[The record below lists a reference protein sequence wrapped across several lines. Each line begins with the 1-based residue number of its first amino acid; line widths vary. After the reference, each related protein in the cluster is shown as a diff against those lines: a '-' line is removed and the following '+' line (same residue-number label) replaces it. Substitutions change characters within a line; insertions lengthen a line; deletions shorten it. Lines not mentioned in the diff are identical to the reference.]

1 VSQYRPVV
9 VSGAD
14 AGSPTARPDIQRQRR
29 PVPTVVTVAVA
40 TGLLSAGFIRVF
52 EPAANHRVLSMG
64 VYLIGAA
71 AAVCLNAV
79 TLGASPDL
87 TEQTPSSRNPGRSV
101 ERVQHQRS
109 QIASMS
115 PDLTIRRS
123 NDE

>member
-1 VSQYRPVV
+1 VV

-71 AAVCLNAV
+71 AAV
-79 TLGASPDL
+79 
-87 TEQTPSSRNPGRSV
+87 RSV